1 MLYCILGL
9 KDFIQEIELWRSKIE
24 KDSFFH
30 GQTDYHHHSH
40 QTCAKNF
47 QITIDCASK
56 IS

>member
-9 KDFIQEIELWRSKIE
+9 KDFIQEIELWRSKFE